1 MNKLLIIDGHNLL
14 FQMFFGMP
22 SSILNK
28 DGKAI
33 HGTLGFV
40 GGLVNIIKMVKPSH
54 MIVVFDGDKGNERV
68 AINADYKANRID
80 YSNVPEE
87 ENPFIQ
93 LPDIFRALDYMKIK
107 YMETDGFEADDVTA
121 SYAIKYNSSLPVVI
135 SSFDSD
141 FFQLLNDNI
150 QVLRYR
156 GKNTILFDTYRFYE
170 KYGIEPCYFADY
182 KALVGDNADNIRGI
196 EKIGPKTAM
205 KLINE
210 HGGIFSIIEKISSM
224 ESSAVQSSLQR
235 NTQKLL
241 QNMQLIKLDDKAPL
255 PYTLEDLQYDETGLL
270 KTVEILKGIGIK

>member
-93 LPDIFRALDYMKIK
+93 LPDIFRALYYMKIK

-255 PYTLEDLQYDETGLL
+255 PYALEELQYDETGLL